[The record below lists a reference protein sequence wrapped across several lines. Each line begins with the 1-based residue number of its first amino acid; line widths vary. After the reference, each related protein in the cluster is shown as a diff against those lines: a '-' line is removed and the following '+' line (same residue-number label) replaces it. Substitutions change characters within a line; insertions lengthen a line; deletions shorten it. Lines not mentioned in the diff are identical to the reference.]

1 MLHKKML
8 VIMEYG
14 IEAFSW
20 KNYPDRVTRTL
31 IVRLPIFSDD

>member
-1 MLHKKML
+1 ML

-20 KNYPDRVTRTL
+20 KNYPDRVARTL
-31 IVRLPIFSDD
+31 IVLADF